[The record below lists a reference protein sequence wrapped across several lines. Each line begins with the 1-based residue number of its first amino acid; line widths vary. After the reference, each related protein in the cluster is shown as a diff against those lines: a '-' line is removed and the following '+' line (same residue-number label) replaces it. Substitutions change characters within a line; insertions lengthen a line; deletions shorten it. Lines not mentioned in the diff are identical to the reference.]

1 MSNKFQTIGIYG
13 RHRTEHIEDTLWQL
27 IDLLKKLKKDV
38 IVEESTLRDPSLKSV
53 SYEKL
58 GKECD
63 LVIVVGG
70 DGSLLHAARAVL
82 PFNTPILGI
91 NRGFLGFLTDIS
103 PKDMERPI
111 TEILA
116 GNFIEE
122 PRFILEAKIKH
133 HTNVLSTQTA
143 LNDVVLL
150 PGEVAHMIRFDVFV
164 NDELM
169 SEHRADGLII
179 STPTGSTAYSLSG
192 GGPILHPT
200 LNAIAIVPMFPHTL
214 SSRPI
219 VVHGE
224 DKISIQID
232 MDNETSPNISCDGSE
247 RITIKPGDKIEI
259 SRAANQLRL
268 IHPSDYSYFQTLRT
282 KLGWQNAKV

>member
-13 RHRTEHIEDTLWQL
+13 RHRIEHIEDTLWQL
-27 IDLLKKLKKDV
+27 IDLLKKLKKD
-38 IVEESTLRDPSLKSV
+38 IVVEQSTLQDPNIKTV
-53 SYEKL
+53 AYEQL

-91 NRGFLGFLTDIS
+91 NRGLLGFLTDIS
-103 PKDMERPI
+103 PKEMERPI
-111 TEILA
+111 CDILA

-122 PRFILEAKIKH
+122 PRFLLEAKVKH
-133 HTNVLSTQTA
+133 HSDIISSQVA

-150 PGEVAHMIRFDVFV
+150 PGQIAHMIRFDVFI
-164 NDELM
+164 NDDLM
-169 SEHRADGLII
+169 SEHRADGLIV

-200 LNAIAIVPMFPHTL
+200 LNAVTIVPMFPHTL

-219 VVHGE
+219 VVHG
-224 DKISIQID
+224 DAKISIQID
-232 MDNETSPNISCDGSE
+232 QDNETSPNISCDGAE
-247 RITIKPGDKIEI
+247 RIAIKPGDKIEI
-259 SRAANQLRL
+259 ARAEKQLRL